1 MYLQCIYPIQR
12 NIKVNHRFRYST
24 LWSDIKPAI
33 DTDNTI
39 NKTYLLQR
47 ENKKVRKATDIN
59 MFCLTTNILIITRPL
74 TVYQIYNHLTL
85 ILSDYK
91 SDIAP

>member
-1 MYLQCIYPIQR
+1 MYLQCIYPIRR

-33 DTDNTI
+33 DTDNT

-59 MFCLTTNILIITRPL
+59 ICF
-74 TVYQIYNHLTL
+74 V
-85 ILSDYK
+85 
-91 SDIAP
+91 